1 MRTSLRTQLATGAAL
16 LTLLVTALAG
26 IAITAVINVR
36 DRADVDQALVERA
49 GRVADD
55 AEKLATETPSQD
67 GDAYGPLLSGSDSL
81 VRLISGGQVLAERG
95 QVSKSQLAIP
105 TSEGFS
111 NVSIDG
117 VPWRAHTTSLA
128 GGSGTRIEVLT
139 SLGPLQDRL
148 VSNSLLAGLVS
159 VIAGL
164 AAGAGGWFGA
174 RIVLRPLSKLRA
186 EATGVR
192 TAHDADLR
200 LTVSH
205 GPLEVVELSS
215 TLNEMLERL
224 GTSSA
229 ATRQFTADAGHELR
243 SPLTSLGA
251 YIETMRRNPDLDTTT
266 RARIVREMTV
276 EHERLVNLLTGLQ
289 ALARGDAG
297 ALPTTGPVDLVSV
310 VADAVTTAQRR
321 FPRVQIRDVTSV
333 TEAIVAGWSDGLR
346 VAIDNLID
354 NAALHGHSDGRVQVA
369 VSIEGASVEV
379 IVLDDGPGMTDQ
391 ERETLVQ
398 RFARGTTTAPGSGL
412 GLALVT
418 QQAELHGGKLL
429 LETGSP
435 HGLRATLRLPRSI
448 R

>member
-1 MRTSLRTQLATGAAL
+1 MRTSLRTQLVVGAAL

-26 IAITAVINVR
+26 IAITAVINIR

-49 GRVADD
+49 GRVAKD
-55 AEKLATETPSQD
+55 AQKLAAATPPQD

-81 VRLISGGQVLAERG
+81 VRLINAGRVLAERG
-95 QVSKSQLAIP
+95 QVPKSELVIP
-105 TSEGFS
+105 PSDGFS
-111 NVSIDG
+111 DVSLDG
-117 VPWRAHTTSLA
+117 VPWRAYTTSVA
-128 GGSGTRIEVLT
+128 GSSGTRVEVLT
-139 SLGPLQDRL
+139 SLRPLQDRL
-148 VSNSLLAGLVS
+148 TSNSLLAGLVS
-159 VIAGL
+159 VIAAL
-164 AAGAGGWFGA
+164 AAGTGGWFGA

-186 EATGVR
+186 EAGEVR

-200 LTVSH
+200 LTVAR

-251 YIETMRRNPDLDTTT
+251 YIETMRRNPDLDATT

-276 EHERLVNLLTGLQ
+276 EHERLVNLLAGLQ

-297 ALPTTGPVDLVSV
+297 ALPATGPVDLVGL
-310 VADAVTTAQRR
+310 VADAVTAAQRR
-321 FPRVQIRDVTSV
+321 FPGIQISDATSV
-333 TEAIVAGWSDGLR
+333 TGATVSGWPDGLR

-354 NAALHGHSDGRVQVA
+354 NAALHGRTDGRVQA
-369 VSIEGASVEV
+369 KVSIDGESAEV
-379 IVLDDGPGMTDQ
+379 VISDDGPGMTDE
-391 ERETLVQ
+391 ERETLVR

-429 LETGSP
+429 FETVMP
-435 HGLRATLRLPRSI
+435 HGLRATLRLPRSTQ
-448 R
+448 